1 MEISDGRDS
10 IWRKKKKKT
19 TVDKKDSAFAPVAL
33 AVERLMNEVLRE
45 EAERGE
51 LSDGAK
57 TNSIS
62 GRSSWQKRMS

>member
-1 MEISDGRDS
+1 MAGTVFGG
-10 IWRKKKKKT
+10 RKKKP
-19 TVDKKDSAFAPVAL
+19 VDKKDSAFAPVAL

-62 GRSSWQKRMS
+62 GRSS

>member
-10 IWRKKKKKT
+10 ICRKKKKTT

-62 GRSSWQKRMS
+62 GRSS

>member
-1 MEISDGRDS
+1 MAGTVFGGR
-10 IWRKKKKKT
+10 KKKT

-62 GRSSWQKRMS
+62 GRSS